1 VFKFTLK
8 DKQPE
13 QIFARLKA
21 PLEQLAGEEQLVG

>member
-8 DKQPE
+8 ENQPE

-21 PLEQLAGEEQLVG
+21 LLEQSAGEEQLVG